1 MQNETNLTIRATGK
15 FGNRGQRYEVLL
27 GDEIIA
33 AGTSPEF
40 TAVRVLKDRGIEG
53 KAIFW
58 RAGKPH
64 ADFTIGIEW
73 GAGRCVLEN
82 AKIGLRFAKWA
93 PNPMM
98 FGKTDGNELE
108 EAA

>member
-1 MQNETNLTIRATGK
+1 METNLTIRSAGK
-15 FGNRGQRYEVLL
+15 FGNRGERLEVLL
-27 GDEIIA
+27 GNEIIA

-40 TAVRVLKDRGIEG
+40 AACRVLKDRGATG

-58 RAGKPH
+58 RAGKAH

-73 GAGRCVLEN
+73 GAGRCVVEN
-82 AKIGLRFAKWA
+82 AKTGPRFAKWA
-93 PNPMM
+93 PNPL
-98 FGKTDGNELE
+98 FGKSEGEELE